1 MTETS
6 TIDQIQVITVGEQGP
21 PGAGIPA
28 HVNAQTGT
36 SYTFALSDN
45 YSPVTANNSASQTY
59 TIPSNAAVPF
69 PNGSFIDV
77 YVLGTGHLTLAINSD
92 TLLSVGG
99 ALTIAVQNGH
109 ARIQKITP
117 TVWIAAGNLS

>member
-69 PNGSFIDV
+69 PNGSFMDV
-77 YVLGTGHLTLAINSD
+77 YVIGTGDLTFTIDTD
-92 TLLSVGG
+92 TLLSVSG
-99 ALTIAVQNGH
+99 ALTISVQNGH
-109 ARIQKITP
+109 ARIQKIAP
-117 TVWIAAGNLS
+117 TIWIVSGDLT

>member
-28 HVNAQTGT
+28 HVNAQIST

-45 YSPVTANNSASQTY
+45 YGSVTASNAGAQTY
-59 TIPSNAAVPF
+59 TIPSNEDVPF
-69 PNGSFIDV
+69 PDGSFIDV
-77 YVLGTGHLTLAINSD
+77 YVLGVGHLTFAIDTD
-92 TLLSVGG
+92 TLLSVGN
-99 ALTIAVQNGH
+99 ALTVSVQNGH
-109 ARIQKITP
+109 ARIQKMAP
-117 TVWIAAGNLS
+117 TVWIASGDLA